1 MLNKELLFS
10 SFGTE
15 LSIDGVLICE
25 RTYTP
30 PGYYWGGTTN
40 ITVPWIT
47 STDIYYEDYRECLLY
62 MRGSIKMTGW
72 HRVIF
77 GAPISASTS
86 WVPIKENEDKLYVG
100 SYFSNGEEAPI
111 FSSAGTL
118 AYHYLD
124 VMHDRME
131 LLYTEPSQDSLRHFY
146 TSLGSGIVEVPV
158 TYQFRD
164 TPP

>member
-15 LSIDGVLICE
+15 LSIDGVLICK
-25 RTYTP
+25 RTFTP
-30 PGYYWGGTTN
+30 PGYYWGGITN

-47 STDIYYEDYRECLLY
+47 STDIYYEDYRDCQLY

-86 WVPIKENEDKLYVG
+86 
-100 SYFSNGEEAPI
+100 
-111 FSSAGTL
+111 
-118 AYHYLD
+118 
-124 VMHDRME
+124 
-131 LLYTEPSQDSLRHFY
+131 
-146 TSLGSGIVEVPV
+146 
-158 TYQFRD
+158 
-164 TPP
+164 